1 MLKVIIYLTF
11 KKIVEAYR
19 ARGFIAVGVNVNH
32 VAALVDDKAYLF
44 ETCFRDIVLGHY
56 CRRKGCFV
64 VVD

>member
-1 MLKVIIYLTF
+1 MTF

-19 ARGFIAVGVNVNH
+19 ARDFIAVDVNENH
-32 VAALVDDKAYLF
+32 VAAPVDNKAYLL

-64 VVD
+64 VDGYGLCL